1 MPLVELAGNIRA
13 FTSVF
18 ECVKELP
25 HPLIPAGAGIAP
37 KANRNVQ
44 HEHRDMAPPLHRLL
58 TSLGLLW
65 LVGAALRMTV
75 LAVPPLLPLIHRDLD
90 LSETEIGTLAGL
102 PSLLFAAAAVPGSL
116 MIARFGGRSAL
127 IAGLLVTALA
137 SAARGAAINVATLF
151 AATIAMGAGIAVMQP
166 SLPPIVRAWLP
177 DRIGFA
183 TAVYTNGLLIGEIVA
198 VSLTLP
204 VVLPLAGGDWRAAFA
219 LWGLPI
225 LCIAALVAL
234 LGPRRSAV
242 QAAQASRRRWWPDW
256 RDARIWQLGFLF
268 GGVNSIYFSTN
279 AFLPEYLNHAGT
291 PELIGSALTALSFG
305 QLPAS
310 LMMLGSAERLL
321 GRPWAY
327 GVAGLLCLAGLFGLL
342 LTTGPWVVFFAGLIG
357 FADAVAFVLIL
368 ALPLLLS
375 APDDAH
381 RTAAGMFTIS
391 YSCAVVVP
399 IIGGLAWD
407 ASGIAWVAF
416 VPIGVCALV
425 IGALPFAIDFRR
437 RG

>member
-1 MPLVELAGNIRA
+1 M
-13 FTSVF
+13 
-18 ECVKELP
+18 K
-25 HPLIPAGAGIAP
+25 
-37 KANRNVQ
+37 
-44 HEHRDMAPPLHRLL
+44 APPLRHLL

-65 LVGAALRMTV
+65 LAGAALRMTV

-102 PSLLFAAAAVPGSL
+102 PSLLFASAAVPGAL
-116 MIARFGGRSAL
+116 MVARFGGRAAL

-137 SAARGAAINVATLF
+137 SAARGAAADVAMLF
-151 AATIAMGAGIAVMQP
+151 AATIVMGGGIAVMQP
-166 SLPPIVRAWLP
+166 ALPPIVRAWLP

-183 TAVYTNGLLIGEIVA
+183 TAVYTNGLLVGEIIA

-204 VVLPLAGGDWRAAFA
+204 VVLPLVGGNWRLAFA

-225 LCIAALVAL
+225 LFIAVLIALF
-234 LGPRRSAV
+234 GPRRSAA
-242 QAAQASRRRWWPDW
+242 QAVAASRRRWWPDW
-256 RDARIWQLGFLF
+256 RDPRIWQLGFLF
-268 GGVNSIYFSTN
+268 GSVNSMYFATN
-279 AFLPEYLNHAGT
+279 AFLPEYLNHQGT

-310 LMMLGSAERLL
+310 LMMLGLAERLL

-327 GVAGLLCLAGLFGLL
+327 GAAGLLCFAGVLGIILM
-342 LTTGPWVVFFAGLIG
+342 TGPWAVFFAGLIG

-368 ALPLLLS
+368 ALPPLLS

-391 YSCAVVVP
+391 YSCAVAVP

-407 ASGIAWVAF
+407 ASGIAPVAF
-416 VPIGVCALV
+416 VPIGLCALV
-425 IGALPFAIDFRR
+425 IGTLPFAIDFRR

>member
-1 MPLVELAGNIRA
+1 MKAGSASDRRDAQPLR
-13 FTSVF
+13 
-18 ECVKELP
+18 
-25 HPLIPAGAGIAP
+25 
-37 KANRNVQ
+37 
-44 HEHRDMAPPLHRLL
+44 RLL

-65 LVGAALRMTV
+65 VAGAALRMTV

-102 PSLLFAAAAVPGSL
+102 PALLFAAAAVPGSL
-116 MIARFGGRSAL
+116 IIARFGARRTL
-127 IAGLLVTALA
+127 IAGLVVTALA
-137 SAARGAAINVATLF
+137 SAARGAAADVTMLF
-151 AATIAMGAGIAVMQP
+151 AATIVMGGGIAVMQP
-166 SLPPIVRAWLP
+166 ALPPIVRAWLP

-183 TAVYTNGLLIGEIVA
+183 TAVYTNGLLLGEILA

-204 VVLPLAGGDWRAAFA
+204 VVLPLAGSNWRIAIA
-219 LWGLPI
+219 LWGLPV
-225 LCIAALVAL
+225 LLAALLVAL
-234 LGPRRSAV
+234 LGPRRSAA
-242 QAAQASRRRWWPDW
+242 QAADAGRRAWWPDW

-279 AFLPEYLNHAGT
+279 AFLPDYLAERGT
-291 PELIGSALTALSFG
+291 PELIGSALTALNIG

-310 LMMLGSAERLL
+310 LMMLGLTGRWLE
-321 GRPWAY
+321 RPWAY
-327 GVAGLLCLAGLFGLL
+327 GVAGLLCLASVFGMLL
-342 LTTGPWVVFFAGLIG
+342 MSGSWVVFWAGVIG

-368 ALPLLLS
+368 ALPPLLS

-391 YSCAVVVP
+391 YSCAVAIP

-407 ASGIAWVAF
+407 ASGIAPVAF
-416 VPIGVCALV
+416 VPIGLCALV
-425 IGALPFAIDFRR
+425 ISTLPFAIDFRR

>member
-1 MPLVELAGNIRA
+1 MTA
-13 FTSVF
+13 TSAS
-18 ECVKELP
+18 ERL
-25 HPLIPAGAGIAP
+25 G
-37 KANRNVQ
+37 
-44 HEHRDMAPPLHRLL
+44 APPLRRLL

-65 LVGAALRMTV
+65 LAGAALRMTV

-90 LSETEIGTLAGL
+90 LSETEIGALAGL
-102 PSLLFAAAAVPGSL
+102 PALMFAVAAVPASL
-116 MIARFGGRSAL
+116 IIARFGARPAL

-137 SAARGAAINVATLF
+137 SAARGAAANVAMLF
-151 AATIAMGAGIAVMQP
+151 AATIVMGGGIAVMQP
-166 SLPPIVRAWLP
+166 ALPPLVRSWLP

-183 TAVYTNGLLIGEIVA
+183 TAVYTNGLLLGEVLA
-198 VSLTLP
+198 VGLTLP
-204 VVLPLAGGDWRAAFA
+204 VVLPLADGNWRTAIA

-225 LCIAALVAL
+225 VFIALLVAL
-234 LGPRRSAV
+234 LGPSPT
-242 QAAQASRRRWWPDW
+242 AAQSAEAGRRRWWPDW

-268 GGVNSIYFSTN
+268 GGINSIYFSTN

-291 PELIGSALTALSFG
+291 PDLIGSALTALNFG

-310 LMMLGSAERLL
+310 LVMLGLTGRLM

-327 GVAGLLCLAGLFGLL
+327 GVAGLACLASVFGMLFM
-342 LTTGPWVVFFAGLIG
+342 TGYWVVFWAGLIG

-368 ALPLLLS
+368 ALPPLLS

-391 YSCAVVVP
+391 YSCAVAVP
-399 IIGGLAWD
+399 IVGGLAWD
-407 ASGIAWVAF
+407 ASGVAPVAF
-416 VPIGVCALV
+416 MPIGLCALV
-425 IGALPFAIDFRR
+425 VGTLPFWIDFRR